1 MPTNKNTRNTP
12 RRNRVLPRVE
22 ADLEVGL
29 SAAEAELRLKN
40 GYSNENP
47 EPSERSTVQIIAD
60 NVFTYF
66 NLIFVTLG
74 VLVII
79 TGHIKELTFLPVV
92 FANIIIGVV
101 QELRSRAKLRSLTLI
116 SAPKATV
123 IRGGNVVQVACE
135 ETVLDDV
142 AVFSAGSQIYADAIV
157 RDGECRV
164 NEALVTGESDEITK
178 QPGDVLLSGSY
189 VVSGEVR
196 ARLDKVGREA
206 FVAKLTL
213 EAKKSGKKL
222 RSEMMY
228 ALTRLVKII
237 GVVIIPFGAIMLYQ
251 QIKILNVPF
260 DDGMITTVAALIGM
274 IPEGLYLLVS
284 VALTVSVMRLA
295 KRRVL
300 VQEMRCIETL
310 ARVDV
315 LCVDKTGT
323 ITEPEMNV
331 RDFVPLTDTLSDDEI
346 AQLMSDY
353 LGNSP
358 SDNETSAAMARFFAL
373 QPRRFVSKRLA
384 FSSATKYAGAELS
397 DGTAILVGAWDKL
410 LPPQLTDAQQLCE
423 QYSAEGYRVIL
434 VANYGGDVTT
444 ADKALSVAPQP
455 LALILLTNKIRD
467 NAAETFQFFK
477 DQGVSIRV
485 ISGDNPQTVARIAAD
500 AGIDGAERCIDA
512 STLQTE
518 RQIRRAAADYVVFGR
533 VTPDVKRRL
542 IRAFKAEGH
551 TVAMTGDGVNDVL
564 ALKDADCGIAMAS
577 GSEVACHVAQLVL
590 MDSDFSAMTSVVAEG
605 RRVINNIE
613 RSASLFLVKNIFS
626 FVITALALL
635 FTLSYPLTPSQLTL
649 FNVMFIGVPSFFLAL
664 EPNRARVRGRFL
676 ANVLINS
683 LPAGLTDVV
692 AVLAVM
698 FVGYKLGVPTEQQAT
713 ISTIVISFVGFMMLV
728 KVSRPFNHVRRVLV
742 VAMVLGFTLGA
753 ALFSDMFNIVALTG
767 KAIPLAVGACVVCVP
782 IMLVLAAFARQAR
795 NMLRSKV
802 ATRRRPRRVRV

>member
-1 MPTNKNTRNTP
+1 MPTNTNSRNTP

-22 ADLEVGL
+22 VDPNIGL
-29 SAAEAELRLKN
+29 SPQEAELRLRN
-40 GYSNENP
+40 GYANENP
-47 EPSERSTVQIIAD
+47 EPPERSTAQIIAD

-74 VLVII
+74 VLVAI

-92 FANIIIGVV
+92 LANIVIGVA
-101 QELRSRAKLRSLTLI
+101 QELRSRAKLRSLTLVT
-116 SAPKATV
+116 APKATV
-123 IRGGNVVQVACE
+123 IRGGNVLTIPADQA
-135 ETVLDDV
+135 VLDDI
-142 AVFSAGSQIYADAIV
+142 AIFGGGTQIYADAIV
-157 RDGECRV
+157 CDGECRV

-178 QPGDVLLSGSY
+178 TRGDVLLSGSF

-213 EAKKSGKKL
+213 EAKKSNKKM

-228 ALTRLVKII
+228 ALTKLVKTI
-237 GVVIIPFGAIMLYQ
+237 GIVIIPFGAIMLYQ
-251 QIKILNVPF
+251 QLKVLQLPF
-260 DDGMITTVAALIGM
+260 DEGMITTVAALIGM

-295 KRRVL
+295 QRKVL

-323 ITEPEMNV
+323 ITEPQMNV
-331 RDFVPLTDTLSDDEI
+331 RGVVPLGTLSEDDI

-353 LGNSP
+353 LGNNP
-358 SDNETSAAMARFFAL
+358 ADNETTAAMQAFFTL
-373 QPRRFVSKRLA
+373 SPRRLATKKLA
-384 FSSATKYAGAELS
+384 FSSATKYAGAEFQ
-397 DGTAILVGAWDKL
+397 DGSAVLVGAWDKL
-410 LPPQLTDAQQLCE
+410 LPQRSQFLADCE
-423 QYSAEGYRVIL
+423 RYSEEGYRVIML
-434 VANYGGDVTT
+434 ARYKGDVTT
-444 ADKALSVAPQP
+444 ANQGLTAPTEP

-467 NAAETFQFFK
+467 TAPATFKFFAE
-477 DQGVSIRV
+477 QGVSIRV
-485 ISGDNPQTVARIAAD
+485 ISGDNPMTVARIAHD
-500 AGIDGAERCIDA
+500 AGIESAERYIDA
-512 STLQTE
+512 STLKTE
-518 RQIRRAAADYVVFGR
+518 RQIRRAAAEYVVFGR

-590 MDSDFSAMTSVVAEG
+590 LDSDFSAMTSVVAEG

-626 FVITALALL
+626 FIITLMALI
-635 FTLSYPLTPSQLTL
+635 FTFTYPLTPSQLTL

-676 ANVLINS
+676 SNVMINA
-683 LPAGLTDVV
+683 LPAGLTDVIAIIGV
-692 AVLAVM
+692 IFLAPRFGM
-698 FVGYKLGVPTEQQAT
+698 TAEEQST
-713 ISTIVISFVGFMMLV
+713 IATIVISFVGLLMLI
-728 KVSRPFNHVRRVLV
+728 KVSRPFNILRRGLV
-742 VAMVLGFTLGA
+742 CAMVVGFTLGA
-753 ALFSDMFNIVALTG
+753 FLFADMFNMSPLNGNAILMTVLTCVAATL
-767 KAIPLAVGACVVCVP
+767 V
-782 IMLVLAAFARQAR
+782 MLILSAFARQAR
-795 NMLRSKV
+795 SMLRSKV
-802 ATRRRPRRVRV
+802 ATRRRTRRVRI